1 MDDSLHSNWFLERHS
16 YLAVSTS
23 YASMF
28 RNLGKED
35 LRLDGITVVPGVG
48 LSSNVYVFQ
57 GEEITLID
65 TGVGDEYNR
74 LDQELEQLGIQVR
87 NVTQVVLTHTHP
99 DHFGGLLAIQTISS
113 PRILV
118 HRLDG
123 HALDV
128 LDLDQIGFI
137 EAGEEVTADRHRL
150 KVIHTPG
157 HTAGSIC
164 LFDEA
169 KSILF
174 SGDTVFPN
182 GFFGRTDLPTGDS
195 SALVESLRKLTGLD
209 VESLLAGHEG
219 PVIREGSSH
228 IKLSYE
234 MAREL
239 FVT

>member
-1 MDDSLHSNWFLERHS
+1 
-16 YLAVSTS
+16 
-23 YASMF
+23 MF
-28 RNLGKED
+28 QNLGKED
-35 LRLDGITVVPGVG
+35 FRLDGITVIRGVG
-48 LSSNVYVFQ
+48 LSSNVYVLQ

-74 LDQELEQLGIQVR
+74 LDKELEQLGVEVR

-99 DHFGGLLAIQTISS
+99 DHFGGLLAVQGISS

-128 LDLDQIGFI
+128 LDLDQIRFI
-137 EAGEEVTADRHRL
+137 EEGEEVIADKHRL

-164 LFDEA
+164 LFDEV

-182 GFFGRTDLPTGDS
+182 GFFGRTDFPTGDS
-195 SALVESLRKLTGLD
+195 LALVESLRRLTEIH
-209 VESLLAGHEG
+209 VESLLAGHEE
-219 PVIREGSSH
+219 PVIREGDSH
-228 IKLSYE
+228 IRLSYE
-234 MAREL
+234 MAKQL
-239 FVT
+239 FAT